1 MQYAVFVYISS
12 AQAVIQDLFLFL
24 FKTKDRERS
33 EHKQAA
39 RETSTLLWGKE
50 KAERTKTHAKTDFLH
65 FFCKKFVYIKKKQ
78 YLCTQNQ

>member
-1 MQYAVFVYISS
+1 MQYAVFVYVSS

-33 EHKQAA
+33 EIIDRAKRRRTKQAT

-50 KAERTKTHAKTDFLH
+50 KSTNKDLSDSEDL
-65 FFCKKFVYIKKKQ
+65 IKKPHHCQ
-78 YLCTQNQ
+78 MMGY

>member
-1 MQYAVFVYISS
+1 MQYAVFVYVSS

-50 KAERTKTHAKTDFLH
+50 KSTNKDLSVSEDL
-65 FFCKKFVYIKKKQ
+65 IKKPHHCQ
-78 YLCTQNQ
+78 MMGLDR

>member
-1 MQYAVFVYISS
+1 MQYAVFVYVSS

-24 FKTKDRERS
+24 FKRKDRERS

-50 KAERTKTHAKTDFLH
+50 KSTNRDRERSEHL
-65 FFCKKFVYIKKKQ
+65 IKRGKAI
-78 YLCTQNQ
+78 

>member
-1 MQYAVFVYISS
+1 MQYAVFVYVSS

-33 EHKQAA
+33 EIIDRAKRRRTEQAA

-50 KAERTKTHAKTDFLH
+50 KSEINKSACNEALSK
-65 FFCKKFVYIKKKQ
+65 Y
-78 YLCTQNQ
+78 

>member
-1 MQYAVFVYISS
+1 MQYAVFVYVSS

-33 EHKQAA
+33 EIFDRAKRRRTKQAA

-50 KAERTKTHAKTDFLH
+50 KSTNKDLSDSEDL
-65 FFCKKFVYIKKKQ
+65 IKKPHHCQ
-78 YLCTQNQ
+78 MMGY